1 MKINVGG
8 LIKARQAAG
17 VQLIILDG
25 LDTYKGIIF
34 LIREKEEEEK
44 KASQILPINISHVD
58 KFLLK
63 EHTTYHFPCARRKKM
78 KTLAQKT
85 PRELACLLNYC
96 LNRQNYSY
104 NTESFVIDHEPTFF
118 FVFLHQ

>member
-34 LIREKEEEEK
+34 LIREKEEK
-44 KASQILPINISHVD
+44 KKSIPN
-58 KFLLK
+58 
-63 EHTTYHFPCARRKKM
+63 TTY
-78 KTLAQKT
+78 
-85 PRELACLLNYC
+85 
-96 LNRQNYSY
+96 
-104 NTESFVIDHEPTFF
+104 
-118 FVFLHQ
+118 